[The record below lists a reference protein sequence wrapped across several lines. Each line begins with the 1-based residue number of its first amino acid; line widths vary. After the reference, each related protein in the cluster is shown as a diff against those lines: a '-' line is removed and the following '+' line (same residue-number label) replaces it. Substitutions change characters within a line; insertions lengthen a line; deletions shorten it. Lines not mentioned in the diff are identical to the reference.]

1 MDVYPLV
8 LPHKVRIYIEGLRV
22 LYLRWWKR
30 KVIRGM
36 FKWLGYKY
44 GGFYRTWEGKT
55 LGGVWTTGGRIE
67 SMRGGKGKLTK
78 LEIGLID
85 LWDTLPRVQAASW
98 WYW

>member
-8 LPHKVRIYIEGLRV
+8 LPHKVNIYIKGFRV

-44 GGFYRTWEGKT
+44 GGFYRTREGKT
-55 LGGVWTTGGRIE
+55 LGGGWTTGGRIE
-67 SMRGGKGKLTK
+67 SMRGWKGKSNQVRNRLN
-78 LEIGLID
+78 
-85 LWDTLPRVQAASW
+85 
-98 WYW
+98 